1 MVGGTDH
8 SASAGGA
15 ASVEEMFERG
25 VAAEYVRAMQ
35 DWMEPVDSRFYSI
48 AALVMFMKLIAD
60 PAIKRADLAYFMETT
75 KMVSRSTAE
84 RLISSA
90 KEAGHIEIVDSPDK
104 RGHELFL
111 SAPLK
116 SHFSKIFLRAVDR
129 SRSRIQAFEESR
141 GKPTSTMTS
150 NRAASSA
157 ADPQEDRG

>member
-1 MVGGTDH
+1 MVSGEDH
-8 SASAGGA
+8 GDSAGSSE
-15 ASVEEMFERG
+15 SVDDIFEKR

-35 DWMEPVDSRFYSI
+35 EWMEPVDSRFYSI

-60 PAIKRADLAYFMETT
+60 PAIKRADLAFFMETT

-129 SRSRIQAFEESR
+129 SRSRVQAFEESR
-141 GKPTSTMTS
+141 G
-150 NRAASSA
+150 NRRPR
-157 ADPQEDRG
+157 PQGTNER